1 MKLINDI
8 VTYTLSLIASVLLL
22 YVILGSIAIAK
33 ADPSP
38 DFLSRYTTLQPH
50 QIAPL
55 PIPQPMPNGF
65 AVYERERPLPPQWGV
80 DSYKSYKVIPLD
92 RYGQPTQPLVTF
104 DEVLTDMVWGSLHK
118 KENK

>member
-1 MKLINDI
+1 MNKFILVTGI
-8 VTYTLSLIASVLLL
+8 VFGIVKIADAQTLLEQLRAQQPSQLRHEEPVVPIIPVL
-22 YVILGSIAIAK
+22 
-33 ADPSP
+33 P
-38 DFLSRYTTLQPH
+38 
-50 QIAPL
+50 
-55 PIPQPMPNGF
+55 PQGF

-104 DEVLTDMVWGSLHK
+104 DEVLTDMVWGSLHE

>member
-1 MKLINDI
+1 MKLYI
-8 VTYTLSLIASVLLL
+8 LLACMMPMTAL
-22 YVILGSIAIAK
+22 AQTGYEQPQQAQWHYR
-33 ADPSP
+33 DPVVP
-38 DFLSRYTTLQPH
+38 IIP
-50 QIAPL
+50 AL
-55 PIPQPMPNGF
+55 PPQGF

-104 DEVLTDMVWGSLHK
+104 DEVLTDMVWGSLHE